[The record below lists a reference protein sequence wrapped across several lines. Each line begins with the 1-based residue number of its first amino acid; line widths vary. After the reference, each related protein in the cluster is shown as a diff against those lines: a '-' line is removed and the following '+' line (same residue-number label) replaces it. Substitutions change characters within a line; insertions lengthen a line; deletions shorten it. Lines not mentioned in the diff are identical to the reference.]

1 MILRNRFNNY
11 IVTIAC
17 QLFTLGSRGKY
28 VGKAIFWYIFFIKCI
43 SLWHF
48 WHVVLTKHCGRFKK
62 YHGQLFKKYR
72 SLFRKYCD
80 LFRMFCY
87 FLDNN
92 IFWPYIKNSFIR
104 EIILYIY
111 SFQVRFL
118 SEFKIYGDRIS
129 VQERKDMLYLGTQK
143 HLFRFFFEQ

>member
-1 MILRNRFNNY
+1 MPTFYIGVSGKICGKSNILIYFFY
-11 IVTIAC
+11 QMHFFMT
-17 QLFTLGSRGKY
+17 
-28 VGKAIFWYIFFIKCI
+28 FW
-43 SLWHF
+43 L
-48 WHVVLTKHCGRFKK
+48 VVLTKHCGHFKK
-62 YHGQLFKKYR
+62 YHGLLFKKYR

-80 LFRMFCY
+80 LFRMFCC

-129 VQERKDMLYLGTQK
+129 VQERKDMLYLATQK